1 MNDVYFSLSYWLYL
15 PQTWIII
22 GILGIL
28 LELTDGS
35 RIFFLP
41 IGLAGLV
48 VSAHVS
54 LTFNNVMDAGLLPE
68 AWYWLAMEWIIIA
81 AVISVLLVSY
91 RRIVPKKPGPED
103 EDINSY

>member
-22 GILGIL
+22 AILGIL
-28 LELTDGS
+28 LELMDGS

-48 VSAHVS
+48 VAAHVK
-54 LTFNNVMDAGLLPE
+54 LTFNNVMAPDLLPD
-68 AWYWLAMEWIIIA
+68 AWYWLAMEWMIV
-81 AVISVLLVSY
+81 AVAISVLLVSY
-91 RRIVPKKPGPED
+91 RRIMPKKQTSED
-103 EDINSY
+103 GDINSY